1 MERVDVRFGDWIEGG
16 FNLFKENVGLLILS
30 SLVVVILSS
39 VTVGILAGPMVGGLM
54 IITLRLYDKKEPK
67 PEMGHVFKGFNYF
80 LNTFLFVLIWG
91 VLLFVASLILSLIP
105 CIGQLASLFVIFAAE
120 ALLLFG
126 LFLIV
131 DKEMEFWQASIESY
145 TRVKTNFWPF
155 LGFTILTSIIGSIG
169 FIICG
174 IGIIVTLPIQVC
186 ILTVAYREVFG
197 EGEENWTLEEDVRDE
212 AAYMEETEETE
223 EIDETEEEEDR

>member
-1 MERVDVRFGDWIEGG
+1 MERVEVRFGDWIEGG

-39 VTVGILAGPMVGGLM
+39 VTVGILAGPMMGGLI
-54 IITLRLYDKKEPK
+54 IITLRQYDKKEPK
-67 PEMGHVFKGFNYF
+67 PEIGHVFKGFNFF
-80 LNTFLFVLIWG
+80 LNTFLFVLVWG

-105 CIGQLASLFVIFAAE
+105 CVGQLASLFVVFVAE
-120 ALLLFG
+120 TLLLFG

-131 DKEMEFWQASIESY
+131 DSGMEFWQASLESY
-145 TRVKTNFWPF
+145 ARVKSNFWPF
-155 LGFTILTSIIGSIG
+155 LGFTVLASIIGSIG
-169 FIICG
+169 FIVCG

-197 EGEENWTLEEDVRDE
+197 EAGESPT
-212 AAYMEETEETE
+212 MEEEVRENVEYVEEAEDTDE
-223 EIDETEEEEDR
+223 VDETEVEEER

>member
-1 MERVDVRFGDWIEGG
+1 MERVEVRFGDWIEGG

-39 VTVGILAGPMVGGLM
+39 VTVGILAGPMMGGLM
-54 IITLRLYDKKEPK
+54 IITLRLYDKGEPK
-67 PEMGHVFKGFNYF
+67 PEVGHVFKGFNYF
-80 LNTFLFVLIWG
+80 LHTFLFVLVWG
-91 VLLFVASLILSLIP
+91 VLLFVASLILSLVP
-105 CIGQLASLFVIFAAE
+105 CIGELASLFVVFVAE

-131 DKEMEFWQASIESY
+131 DRGMEFWQASIESY
-145 TRVKTNFWPF
+145 TRVKSNFWPF
-155 LGFTILTSIIGSIG
+155 LGFTVLASIIGSIG

-197 EGEENWTLEEDVRDE
+197 ERGESRTMEEVRDKAE
-212 AAYMEETEETE
+212 YMEEMEETE
-223 EIDETEEEEDR
+223 EIDETEEEQER

>member
-1 MERVDVRFGDWIEGG
+1 MERVEVRFGDWIEGG

-39 VTVGILAGPMVGGLM
+39 VTVGILAGPMMGGLM
-54 IITLRLYDKKEPK
+54 IITLRLYDKGEPK
-67 PEMGHVFKGFNYF
+67 PEFGHVFKGFNYF
-80 LNTFLFVLIWG
+80 LHTFLFVLVWG

-105 CIGQLASLFVIFAAE
+105 CIGQLASLFVVFVAE

-131 DKEMEFWQASIESY
+131 DRRMEFWQASIESY
-145 TRVKTNFWPF
+145 TRVKSNFWPF
-155 LGFTILTSIIGSIG
+155 LGFTVLASIIGSIG

-197 EGEENWTLEEDVRDE
+197 DGGESRTMEEEVRDKGE
-212 AAYMEETEETE
+212 YMEEMEDTE
-223 EIDETEEEEDR
+223 EIDETEEEQDR

>member
-1 MERVDVRFGDWIEGG
+1 MERVEVRFGDWIEGG
-16 FNLFKENVGLLILS
+16 FTLFKENAALLILS

-39 VTVGILAGPMVGGLM
+39 VTVGILAGPMMGGLM
-54 IITLRLYDKKEPK
+54 IITLRLYDKGEPQ
-67 PEMGHVFKGFNYF
+67 PEFGHVFKGFNYF
-80 LNTFLFVLIWG
+80 LHTFLFVLVWG

-105 CIGQLASLFVIFAAE
+105 CIGQLASLFVVFVAE

-131 DKEMEFWQASIESY
+131 DRGMEFWQASIESY
-145 TRVKTNFWPF
+145 TRVKSNFWPF
-155 LGFTILTSIIGSIG
+155 LGFTVLASVIGSIG

-197 EGEENWTLEEDVRDE
+197 EGRESQAMEEEVRDKAE
-212 AAYMEETEETE
+212 YMEEMEDAE
-223 EIDETEEEEDR
+223 EIDDTEEEQDR